1 MPTYCCRRLFTL
13 LKVSSVGSEGVRRG
27 GREGGRRGER
37 EEGREGRIGVTG
49 GVSTQHEDYCN
60 MESIVKVYQ

>member
-13 LKVSSVGSEGVRRG
+13 LKVSSVGSEGVR
-27 GREGGRRGER
+27 EGGRRGER
-37 EEGREGRIGVTG
+37 EEGREGGMIGVTG
-49 GVSTQHEDYCN
+49 GVPTQHEDYCN